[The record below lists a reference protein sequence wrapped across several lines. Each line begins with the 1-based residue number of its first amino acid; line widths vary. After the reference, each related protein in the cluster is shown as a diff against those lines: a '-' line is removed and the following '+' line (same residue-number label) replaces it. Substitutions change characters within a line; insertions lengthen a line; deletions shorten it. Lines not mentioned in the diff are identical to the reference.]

1 MLYYYKLLCGT
12 KLSALPS
19 KEKDN
24 LMSEPTTLDQV
35 QKRIYQLTN
44 FEDGFWDLLLGTIF
58 MLLAFYPLTREAL
71 GPEWNVALFLVAL
84 ILLTGTQL
92 ALRNFV
98 SGPRIGYVKGRHTPR
113 LKQLMIF
120 TFLMVMLTFGLL
132 LATLLGTGSE
142 IGASTAAASSS
153 RGYTVELIVVLVT
166 GGLFTAMGYI
176 FGVTRLYFYGWLM
189 GLANLAS
196 VYMTHT
202 AGWSFNIPLAVLA
215 GSIMLIG
222 AVLLRRFLRKYP
234 ARDLQA

>member
-1 MLYYYKLLCGT
+1 MSDQT
-12 KLSALPS
+12 
-19 KEKDN
+19 N
-24 LMSEPTTLDQV
+24 LNQV

-84 ILLTGTQL
+84 ALLSGTQL
-92 ALRNFV
+92 ALRTFV
-98 SGPRIGYVKGRHTPR
+98 SRPRIGYVKGRRTPR
-113 LKQLMIF
+113 LRLLLIF
-120 TFLMVMLTFGLL
+120 TLLMVLLTFGLL
-132 LATLLGTGSE
+132 LATLLGPGSE
-142 IGASTAAASSS
+142 APASTVATSSQ
-153 RGYTVELIVVLVT
+153 RGYAVELIVVLVT

-176 FGVTRLYFYGWLM
+176 FGVTRLYFYGWLI
-189 GLANLAS
+189 GLANLGS

-222 AVLLRRFLRKYP
+222 GVLLNRFLRKYP
-234 ARDLQA
+234 AQEQEA